1 MDYHV
6 IAFEDCKMKFRVS
19 LHFLF
24 CFKHLNCHKTF
35 CDEIYDTF
43 IKFLQWQIKR
53 RNDLLIHRYT
63 TDVQTQINYNKQ
75 III

>member
-1 MDYHV
+1 MDYRV

-24 CFKHLNCHKTF
+24 GFKHLNCHKTF

-43 IKFLQWQIKR
+43 IKFCNGKSREEMI
-53 RNDLLIHRYT
+53 Y
-63 TDVQTQINYNKQ
+63 
-75 III
+75 